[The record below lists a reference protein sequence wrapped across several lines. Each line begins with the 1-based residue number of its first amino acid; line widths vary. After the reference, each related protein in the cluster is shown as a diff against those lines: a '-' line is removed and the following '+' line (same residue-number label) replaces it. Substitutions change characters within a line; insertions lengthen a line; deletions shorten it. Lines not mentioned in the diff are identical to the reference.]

1 MSSAGPEHGSI
12 SDVPEDPA
20 MPELPETAPQ
30 SGAPESLATASAYDA
45 SAITVLEGLEAVRK
59 RPGMYIGST
68 GARGLHHLVWEI
80 VDNAVDEALAGEAD
94 RIDVALRAD
103 GAVRV
108 RDNGRGIPTD
118 IHPVEKKPAVELV
131 LTQLHAGGKFG
142 GGGYKVSGGLHGVG
156 SSVVNALSERLDV
169 EVRQRGKVF
178 TQTYHLGVPQAPLA
192 EQDPVSDADRQ
203 TGTTITFWPSPDI
216 FDAVDFDYETIRARF
231 QQMAFLNKG
240 LTIALVDERP
250 SEVEVDVDALD
261 DDPID
266 GEGEADDDGATPG
279 TERGTGGS
287 GTGRSHTYRYDNGL
301 LDYVTYLNRSKRSE
315 PVHADVIAFESAD
328 ESRMLSLEIAMQWTG
343 AYTEAVH
350 TYANAIN
357 THEGGTHEEG
367 FRSALTRMVNDFARD
382 QKLLKEKDPNLTGD
396 DIREGLTAV
405 ISVKL
410 GEPQFEGQTKT
421 KLGNSEVRGFVQ
433 TAMYEEFGH
442 WLQAHPR
449 EGKEI
454 VGKAVQAATARI
466 AARKAR
472 DATRRKG
479 LLESGGLPG
488 KLRDCQSNDPTI
500 SEVFIVEG
508 DSAGGSAVRGRNPHN
523 QAILPI
529 RGKILNVEKARLDKI
544 LANQEV
550 QALIS
555 GFGTGIGEDF
565 DISKARYHKIV
576 LMADADV
583 DGLHIRTLLLT
594 LLFRFMKPLIEAGY
608 VYLAQPPLYRIK
620 WTNAEHQFA
629 FTDRERNA
637 LLEDGTA
644 KGWRLPKDTGVQR
657 YKGLG
662 EMDYSELW
670 DTTMNP
676 DTRVLLQVSL
686 EDAAKA
692 DEIFAI
698 LMGEDVESRR
708 AFIQRNAR
716 DVRFLDI

>member
-1 MSSAGPEHGSI
+1 
-12 SDVPEDPA
+12 
-20 MPELPETAPQ
+20 MPSLPEAAPDH
-30 SGAPESLATASAYDA
+30 GDPESLATASAYDA

-68 GARGLHHLVWEI
+68 GERGLHHLVWEI
-80 VDNAVDEALAGEAD
+80 VDNSVDEALAGHAD
-94 RIDVALRAD
+94 RIDVTILPDGALR
-103 GAVRV
+103 VK
-108 RDNGRGIPTD
+108 DNGRGIPTD

-156 SSVVNALSERLDV
+156 SSVVNALSSRFDV

-192 EQDPVSDADRQ
+192 ERDPESPEEEQ
-203 TGTTITFWPSPDI
+203 TGTTVTFWPSEDI
-216 FDAVDFDYETIRARF
+216 FDTTVFDYDTIKARF
-231 QQMAFLNKG
+231 QQTAFLNKG
-240 LTIALVDERP
+240 LTITLTDERP
-250 SEVEVDVDALD
+250 RVAAPADALD
-261 DDPID
+261 LDED
-266 GEGEADDDGATPG
+266 EVHEDDDAAEVVEDAEQ
-279 TERGTGGS
+279 TEAGETAVVSKPRTV
-287 GTGRSHTYRYDNGL
+287 TFMYENGL
-301 LDYVTYLNRSKRSE
+301 LDYVKHLNKSKRTE
-315 PVHADVIAFESAD
+315 PVHDEVIAFDVSD
-328 ESRMLSLEIAMQWTG
+328 EERMLELEIAMQWTT
-343 AYTEAVH
+343 AYTESVH
-350 TYANAIN
+350 TYANAVN

-367 FRSALTRMVNDFARD
+367 FRAALTRLVNDFAKEH
-382 QKLLKEKDPNLTGD
+382 KLLKEKDPNLTGE

-421 KLGNSEVRGFVQ
+421 KLGNSEVRSFVQ
-433 TAMYEEFGH
+433 SAMSDQLGH
-442 WLQAHPR
+442 WLTAHPR
-449 EGKEI
+449 EGKAI
-454 VGKAVQAATARI
+454 ISKAVQAAHARM

-544 LANQEV
+544 LVNQEV
-550 QALIS
+550 KALIS

-583 DGLHIRTLLLT
+583 DGMHIRTLLLT
-594 LLFRFMKPLIEAGY
+594 LLFRFMRPLIEAGF

-620 WTNAEHQFA
+620 WTNAEHEFA
-629 FTDRERNA
+629 FTDRERDA
-637 LLEDGTA
+637 LVKAGLE
-644 KGWRLPKDTGVQR
+644 KGRRLPKDTGIQR

-662 EMDYSELW
+662 EMDYTELW
-670 DTTMNP
+670 ETTMNP
-676 DTRVLLQVSL
+676 DTRVLLRVSL
-686 EDAAKA
+686 DDAAAA
-692 DEIFAI
+692 DEIFSV

-708 AFIQRNAR
+708 NFIQRNAR